1 MLVLLFDVELGLAR
15 LQNVLTDT
23 KFDYLVDS
31 AFDDVYELD
40 FFGLV
45 IFLRKVD
52 VETGK
57 MKFSILFGRA

>member
-40 FFGLV
+40 FFGLE

-57 MKFSILFGRA
+57 MKFSILFGRT